1 MRYCC
6 FQKIV
11 APFRCFLLIFP
22 SERFLSRLNLSSKHS
37 VPFGTSMEKSKIRRA
52 KTLVSK
58 IRATL
63 PVNSVD
69 FPLNLLQTL
78 FAHLSQMPSRASWG
92 CLGGPWA
99 ALGSPFGCLLVW
111 LAGWICGFGASLCRA
126 GPLCVGFAYSVCRSV
141 SSFRER
147 E

>member
-11 APFRCFLLIFP
+11 APFRCFFLMFP
-22 SERFLSRLNLSSKHS
+22 SERFVSRLNLSSTHS
-37 VPFGTSMEKSKIRRA
+37 VPLRTSMEKSKIRRA

-58 IRATL
+58 NRATL

-78 FAHLSQMPSRASWG
+78 VAHLSQMPSRGLLGW
-92 CLGGPWA
+92 LGGPWA

-111 LAGWICGFGASLCRA
+111 LAGWICGFGASLCR
-126 GPLCVGFAYSVCRSV
+126 GEPFCFGFPYSVFCSV
-141 SSFRER
+141 SSF
-147 E
+147 